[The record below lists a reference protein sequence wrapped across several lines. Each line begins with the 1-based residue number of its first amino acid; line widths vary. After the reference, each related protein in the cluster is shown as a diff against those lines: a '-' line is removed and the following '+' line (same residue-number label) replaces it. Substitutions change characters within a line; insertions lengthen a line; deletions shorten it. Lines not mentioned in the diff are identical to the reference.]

1 MKSKRRVF
9 SEEFKRESVRL
20 VTGGMSIRKASADLG
35 LRESVLGRWV
45 KQYQES
51 GGEEGLSASERE
63 ELKQLRKEV
72 LNLRIERDILK
83 KATAFFAKES
93 K

>member
-20 VTGGMSIRKASADLG
+20 VAGGMSIRKASADLG